1 MKLAITKKNAERIF
15 QGMFINRAG
24 LATNEL
30 TVPHNLTGIVLFV
43 DDKFVY
49 VDTGKEF
56 CGDTDECL
64 KHVHDGEIPDTAQL
78 KTISRYVRVIN
89 DRCHFLNWPTWD
101 NWYWGDALYG
111 ASSADGKPTEAVN
124 LCNGAIGWP
133 HQSKDTRGNLLIPKA
148 KVRIIKRIPLK

>member
-1 MKLAITKKNAERIF
+1 MQLAITKKNAERIF

-64 KHVHDGEIPDTAQL
+64 KHVHDGEIPDTAKL
-78 KTISRYVRVIN
+78 KTISHYAHVIN
-89 DRCHFLNWPTWD
+89 DRCHFLNCQRGTA
-101 NWYWGDALYG
+101 GIG
-111 ASSADGKPTEAVN
+111 AM
-124 LCNGAIGWP
+124 LCMPP
-133 HQSKDTRGNLLIPKA
+133 HMRMEHQPRQSIFVVVQSVGLIKA
-148 KVRIIKRIPLK
+148 KIR